1 MSVHLVGGGRDLD
14 LTAIVYRGVLAEVG
28 QRATASGRAVPRIAV
43 VVVAERDELDGGVDW
58 FRQAL
63 ASGGRADVL
72 AATAE
77 PEGDLAL
84 ADGCTPTADWWSSLD
99 GLLVAGGLTPA
110 YHRLLLPH
118 AAAIRAAVTAGLPYA
133 GFSAGAMIAPPTGP
147 ARGLAAR
154 LHGGDARGQRR
165 GPRPGHRRRGTGP
178 DLVHGRGAHEPV
190 GTLSRLVAVV
200 AAGLATS
207 GIAVDENTVV
217 ILDVATDGPAR
228 AGGTS
233 GSVVGAGQAW
243 FLTADGDSVRV
254 DRREA
259 GP

>member
-14 LTAIVYRGVLAEVG
+14 LTAIVYGGFLAEAG
-28 QRATASGRAVPRIAV
+28 QRASASGRAVPRIAV

-58 FRQAL
+58 FRRAL

-84 ADGCTPTADWWSSLD
+84 ADGSTPTADWWSSLD

-118 AAAIRAAVTAGLPYA
+118 AAAIRAAVIAGLPYA
-133 GFSAGAMIAPPTGP
+133 GFSAGAMIAPQRALLGGWRLGST
-147 ARGLAAR
+147 AVTHEDNAEDLDQVTVVEGLG
-154 LHGGDARGQRR
+154 LISS
-165 GPRPGHRRRGTGP
+165 TVE
-178 DLVHGRGAHEPV
+178 VHTSQW

-200 AAGLATS
+200 AAGRATS
-207 GIAVDENTVV
+207 GIAIDENTVV
-217 ILDVATDGPAR
+217 ILDVATDVPAR
-228 AGGTS
+228 AGEAS

-243 FLTADGDSVRV
+243 FLTADGSSVRV